1 MPLELEKQESEEVRF
16 MIDVNLMGTFH
27 LIKAL
32 LSRMKHQKE
41 HESASIDIIS
51 SQANQ
56 VPCT

>member
-1 MPLELEKQESEEVRF
+1 MPLELEKQELEEVRF

-41 HESASIDIIS
+41 HEPTSIDIIS

>member
-1 MPLELEKQESEEVRF
+1 MPLELEKRELEEEVRF

-41 HESASIDIIS
+41 HEPTSINIVS
-51 SQANQ
+51 S
-56 VPCT
+56 